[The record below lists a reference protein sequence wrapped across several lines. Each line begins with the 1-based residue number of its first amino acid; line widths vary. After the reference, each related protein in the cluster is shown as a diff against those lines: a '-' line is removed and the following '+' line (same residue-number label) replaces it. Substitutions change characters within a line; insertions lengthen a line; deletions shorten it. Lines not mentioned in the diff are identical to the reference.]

1 VGNFFK
7 VTKVKGMEHKGMEQ
21 GHGTLRE
28 WNITDMEHKRA
39 WTIKGHGT

>member
-1 VGNFFK
+1 LAGKFFQRDI
-7 VTKVKGMEHKGMEQ
+7 KGMEHK

-28 WNITDMEHKRA
+28 WNIKDMEHKRA

>member
-1 VGNFFK
+1 
-7 VTKVKGMEHKGMEQ
+7 MEHKGMELK

-39 WTIKGHGT
+39 WTTKGHGT